1 MLFKRGT
8 AGLDGLWQHQP
19 VLYFFNRD
27 HTDLFA
33 SATSMTAMPNS
44 PPANQVTAPL
54 SERVV
59 VRTIDLGQP
68 LHWLGR
74 AWRDMLSCG
83 WISVLHGLAM
93 ALAGAFM
100 LWVAHDH
107 FWFMAGAFSGFLLVG
122 PVLATSLYALSRG
135 LERGQRP
142 SFSVVL
148 KTWLNWQGGR
158 VQVWGE
164 AQWCL
169 VRFGVLLALAGT
181 AWVLISAG
189 LITWLAPA
197 PIPTPMAFIE
207 HVVLAKEGWLF
218 EAWLALGGALVAP
231 IFASTVVTIPLLLDR
246 KISIGQAMATS
257 WQVIFINPLPMA
269 LWGALI
275 MLLTFVGFATALV
288 GLVLLVPLLGHASW
302 HAYRD
307 LLDVSGVPEREKN

>member
-1 MLFKRGT
+1 
-8 AGLDGLWQHQP
+8 
-19 VLYFFNRD
+19 
-27 HTDLFA
+27 
-33 SATSMTAMPNS
+33 MTAMPNS
-44 PPANQVTAPL
+44 PSVSKITAPP
-54 SERVV
+54 RDGVV
-59 VRTIDLGQP
+59 VRTIGTGQP
-68 LHWLGR
+68 LQWLGR
-74 AWRDMLSCG
+74 AWRDMTRCG
-83 WISVLHGLAM
+83 WISLLHGVAM
-93 ALAGAFM
+93 ALAGATM
-100 LWVAHDH
+100 LWLAHGR

-135 LERGQRP
+135 LERGEKA

-148 KTWLNWQGGR
+148 KTWLNWKGGG

-169 VRFGVLLALAGT
+169 VRFGLLLALAGT

-189 LITWLAPA
+189 LITWLAPV
-197 PIPTPMAFIE
+197 PITSPLVFIE
-207 HVVLAKEGWLF
+207 HVVLAKEGLLF

-246 KISIGQAMATS
+246 KISIGRAIAAS
-257 WQVIFINPLPMA
+257 WQVIFANPVPMA

-275 MLLTFVGFATALV
+275 MALTFVGFATALI

-307 LLDVSGVPEREKN
+307 LLDVTGLPEREQN